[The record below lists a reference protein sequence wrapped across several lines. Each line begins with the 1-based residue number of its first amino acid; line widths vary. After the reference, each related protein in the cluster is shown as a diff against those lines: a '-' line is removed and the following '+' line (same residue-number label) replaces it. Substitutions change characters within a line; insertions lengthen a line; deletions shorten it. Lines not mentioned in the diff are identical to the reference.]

1 MSYET
6 ITYEKRDRV
15 ALVTLNRPQVLNA
28 FNATMGREL
37 ADALRQAE
45 ADHGVGG
52 VVITGAGRAF
62 CSGYDV
68 RDFRRMIEEGGSREL
83 AADDLFRLIYE
94 HPKPVV
100 AAINGPAVGLG
111 ATLTLPCDIRLASDQ
126 GRIGFI
132 FARVGLI
139 FEFGSTFLLPRL
151 VGMGKALELG
161 MTARI
166 IDAREALEIGLVSR
180 VFPQE
185 SFLDD
190 VLSFVAD
197 IANGPTRVLGWMKE
211 AVHKGVESD
220 LTTARRF
227 ENEVIER
234 CRRSPEHKEGV
245 TAFLEKRQPRWA
257 EIAEQV

>member
-6 ITYEKRDRV
+6 ISYEKRDRV
-15 ALVTLNRPQVLNA
+15 AVVTLNRPQVLNA

-37 ADALRQAE
+37 SEALGQA
-45 ADHGVGG
+45 AQDRGVGC
-52 VVITGAGRAF
+52 VVLTGAGRAF

-68 RDFRRMIEEGGSREL
+68 RDFRRMIEEGGSLEV
-83 AADDLFRLIYE
+83 AGGDLFRLIYE
-94 HPKPVV
+94 FPKPLV

-111 ATLTLPCDIRLASDQ
+111 ATITLPCDIRLAAE
-126 GRIGFI
+126 GARIGFI

-166 IDAREALEIGLVSR
+166 IDAQEALQIGLVSR

-185 SFLDD
+185 SFLDE

-211 AVHKGVESD
+211 AVHRGVETD

-234 CRRSPEHKEGV
+234 CRRSPEHREGV

>member
-37 ADALRQAE
+37 MDALRQAAE
-45 ADHGVGG
+45 DRGVGC
-52 VVITGAGRAF
+52 VVLTGAGRAF

-68 RDFRRMIEEGGSREL
+68 RDFRRMIEEGGRREL
-83 AADDLFRLIYE
+83 AGDDLFRSVYE
-94 HPKPVV
+94 FPKPLV
-100 AAINGPAVGLG
+100 AAINGPAVGIG
-111 ATLTLPCDIRLASDQ
+111 ATITLPCDIRLASDQ
-126 GRIGFI
+126 ARIGFI

-166 IDAREALEIGLVSR
+166 IDAQEALQIGLVSR

-185 SFLDD
+185 SFMDE
-190 VLSFVAD
+190 VLAFAGEL
-197 IANGPTRVLGWMKE
+197 ANGPTRILGWMKE
-211 AVHKGVESD
+211 AVHRGVESD
-220 LTTARRF
+220 LETARRF

-234 CRRSPEHKEGV
+234 CRRSPEHREGV

-257 EIAEQV
+257 EIAQEV